1 MDVVA
6 AEARFLQ
13 IDEDFR
19 TRDKIRNELKHQSD
33 RKQEALIRLEA
44 QEKKLAELFDS
55 VKIRSGDKQHRR
67 QVLDQWK
74 GFHAAKRKYDSAQSV
89 LRQRTQKMENHS
101 LIRSE
106 EVAV

>member
-19 TRDKIRNELKHQSD
+19 TRDKIRNELKHQSE

-55 VKIRSGDKQHRR
+55 VKIRSGDKQHLR
-67 QVLDQWK
+67 QVLDQLK
-74 GFHAAKRKYDSAQSV
+74 GFQEAKRKYDSAQSV
-89 LRQRTQKMENHS
+89 LREQIGRAHVLTPVTWPS
-101 LIRSE
+101 
-106 EVAV
+106 